1 MLGPHPE
8 GDEMEKE
15 FLNPDTIAS
24 FPKMFTQVVKTTA
37 GGVTTIHVSGQVA
50 IDPDGQLVGKGDYGA
65 QAERAYENLRLAL
78 EAAGAAPSDVVKMNT
93 YVVDLKPELSR
104 AIGMARAKFL
114 DAPIPPASTMVGVTS
129 LVLPDFLIEA
139 EAVAIIEA

>member
-1 MLGPHPE
+1 
-8 GDEMEKE
+8 MEKE

-24 FPKMFTQVVKTTA
+24 FPKMFTQVVKTTS
-37 GGVTTIHVSGQVA
+37 GGVASIHVSGQVA
-50 IDPDGQLVGKGDYGA
+50 IDSQGQLVGKGDYGA

-78 EAAGAAPSDVVKMNT
+78 EAAGATAADVVKLNT
-93 YVVDLKPELSR
+93 YVVDLKPEHGR

-114 DAPIPPASTMVGVTS
+114 DAPTPPASTMVGVTS

>member
-1 MLGPHPE
+1 
-8 GDEMEKE
+8 MEKE
-15 FLNPDTIAS
+15 FLNPESIAS

-37 GGVTTIHVSGQVA
+37 GGTSTIHVSGQVA
-50 IDPDGQLVGKGDYGA
+50 IDREGQLVGKGDYGA

-78 EAAGAAPSDVVKMNT
+78 EAAGASPADIVKLNT
-93 YVVDLKPELSR
+93 YVVNLSPEHSR

-114 DAPIPPASTMVGVTS
+114 DAPTPSASTMVGVTS

>member
-1 MLGPHPE
+1 MQ
-8 GDEMEKE
+8 KE

-24 FPKMFTQVVKTTA
+24 FPKAFTQVVKTTA
-37 GGVTTIHVSGQVA
+37 NGVSTIHVSGQVA

-78 EAAGAAPSDVVKMNT
+78 EGAGATPADVVKLNT
-93 YVVDLKPELSR
+93 YVVNLSPEHGR
-104 AIGMARAKFL
+104 PIGKAQAAQL
-114 DAPIPPASTMVGVTS
+114 PTDVPPASTMVGVTS

-139 EAVAIIEA
+139 EAVAIIEE